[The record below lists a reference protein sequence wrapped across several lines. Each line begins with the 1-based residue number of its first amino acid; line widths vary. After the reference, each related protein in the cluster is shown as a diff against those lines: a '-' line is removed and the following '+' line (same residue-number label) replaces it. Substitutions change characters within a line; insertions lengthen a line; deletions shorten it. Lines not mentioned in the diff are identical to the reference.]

1 MQGYLRPSRN
11 AQKWSDQKLKLLQ
24 QFNELTDKDL
34 QFEAGR
40 KFEMIERISEK
51 LGMSEEAM
59 NHVFKTL

>member
-11 AQKWSDQKLKLLQ
+11 AQKWNDQKLKLLQ